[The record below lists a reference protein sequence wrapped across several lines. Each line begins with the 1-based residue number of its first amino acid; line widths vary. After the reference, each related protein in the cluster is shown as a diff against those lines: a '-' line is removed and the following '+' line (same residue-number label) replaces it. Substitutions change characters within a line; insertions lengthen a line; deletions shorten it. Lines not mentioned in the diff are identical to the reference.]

1 MNDLMIII
9 IMAVSHIYNNGC
21 IITMEFLVSSTV
33 SVVLFCDTGHHQHF
47 HACMVL
53 CLRPGGVVDGYS
65 HDFHSECIST
75 YLSIYEDVF
84 VCASMHVHVCL

>member
-9 IMAVSHIYNNGC
+9 IMAVSYIYNNGC
-21 IITMEFLVSSTV
+21 IIIMEFLLVSSTV
-33 SVVLFCDTGHHQHF
+33 SVVSFGDAGHHQHY

-75 YLSIYEDVF
+75 
-84 VCASMHVHVCL
+84 